1 MTISAQSIVREVQ
14 EQLQDLEGIRW
25 SAYELV
31 AHLNDGQR
39 EIATVRP
46 DLYATMMALPLA
58 AGARQA
64 LPAQCIDLIEIIRNT
79 DGPAMQETD
88 RKLLDLLNP
97 SWYTKLGAALA
108 VNYCYDIRDPYVFYV
123 YPPVLVGASVDAVC
137 SVMPSDIAIPIGPA
151 YSSVTGDVA
160 GKDTCKNPLIHFVL
174 FRAFSK
180 DAEYGGNVSLSA
192 AHYQMFT
199 SLLTLDSGT
208 KQAVKPQAGK

>member
-1 MTISAQSIVREVQ
+1 MTITAQSIVKEVQ

-25 SAYELV
+25 GAPELV

-46 DLYATMMALPLA
+46 DLYATMMALPLSV
-58 AGARQA
+58 GARQT

-79 DGPAMQETD
+79 DGPAVQETD
-88 RKLLDLLNP
+88 RKILDLLNP

-123 YPPVLVGASVDAVC
+123 YPPVLAGASVDAVC
-137 SVMPSDIAIPIGPA
+137 SVMPDEVALPGGLA
-151 YSSVTGDVA
+151 YGAVTGNIS

-180 DAEYGGNVSLSA
+180 DAEFGGNVSLSA
-192 AHYQMFT
+192 AHYQMFM
-199 SLLTLDSGT
+199 SLLSTDSGA
-208 KQAVKPQAGK
+208 KQAVKPQAGE